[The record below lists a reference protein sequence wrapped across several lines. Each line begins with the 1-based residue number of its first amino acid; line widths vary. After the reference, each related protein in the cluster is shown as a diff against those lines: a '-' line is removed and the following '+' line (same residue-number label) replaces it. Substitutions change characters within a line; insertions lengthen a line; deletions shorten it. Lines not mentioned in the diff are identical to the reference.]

1 MAEPTAEIILFQAA
15 ARGAV
20 IDTMEGFEPTA
31 DEGSPVDAWLARA
44 VRSEV
49 MSVRSFQGIARD
61 LQALGA
67 PAPHVRRARPAARD
81 EVAHARLLSGL
92 AHARGSQI
100 VPVCA
105 LPARGVR
112 RPSFAQRSPGSP
124 LTKRRL
130 RPAERRAVLQA
141 RARALEALVASQG
154 RAVPT
159 SLVRELGLP
168 DVADATRLARALA
181 AAMEVGSLEGG
192 SA

>member
-105 LPARGVR
+105 LPAPARSLVAFAMENTAEGCVMETYAALDAGWQAR
-112 RPSFAQRSPGSP
+112 RA
-124 LTKRRL
+124 
-130 RPAERRAVLQA
+130 PAELRATFTRIA
-141 RARALEALVASQG
+141 ADEAS
-154 RAVPT
+154 PT
-159 SLVRELGLP
+159 SG
-168 DVADATRLARALA
+168 
-181 AAMEVGSLEGG
+181 
-192 SA
+192 